1 MEKELKTFK
10 IISMGCK
17 VNYYEK
23 ESLAAFLRSKGLV
36 EVGDKDTADIS
47 IVNSCAVTEEA
58 SRKSKQVMRRLINE
72 SPNGISCMMGC
83 LSQVDEKVKDIDGL
97 NIVLGSSRKGLIYD
111 YINEYNNT
119 HNQII
124 DVSKEI
130 FKSEYDLFTVNHF
143 EAHTRAF
150 LKVEDGCNK
159 FCTYCLIP
167 YARGN
172 VRSKPLDVAVN
183 EVKELVK
190 NGHKEVVITGIHTG
204 AYGIDLGITLYD
216 LLKELDK
223 IDGLLRIRISSIEIN
238 QLSDDIL
245 SLAKTSNKLV
255 HHFHIPIQ
263 AASNHV
269 LKAMNRHY
277 TVEEFINRVKE
288 IREALPDVSI
298 TTDYIV
304 GFPTESDEDFNESID
319 NLNIIKFDMIHTFP
333 YSLRTG
339 TKAALL
345 PQVDPKVKKERSKK
359 VLELSKIG
367 YSNLVK
373 RYIGKE
379 LYVIFEEYKEGYIYG
394 HTDNYIYCKAQGRYE
409 DLNKLIKVKIIKD
422 DGKAAL
428 SEIVE

>member
-1 MEKELKTFK
+1 MEKEIKTFK

-17 VNYYEK
+17 VNYYER
-23 ESLAAFLRSKGLV
+23 ESLASFLRSKGLI
-36 EVGDKDTADIS
+36 EVSDDAEADVS

-58 SRKSKQVMRRLINE
+58 SRKSKQVMRRLIKE

-83 LSQVDEKVKDIDGL
+83 LSQVDPNVKDIDGL
-97 NIVLGSSRKGLIYD
+97 SIVLGSNRKGKIYE
-111 YINEYNNT
+111 YINEFNNT
-119 HNQII
+119 HKQII

-130 FKSEYDLFTVNHF
+130 FKSEYDNFTVEHF
-143 EAHTRAF
+143 ESHTRAF

-172 VRSKPLDVAVN
+172 VRSKPLDVAVK

-238 QLSDDIL
+238 QLTDEIL
-245 SLAKTSNKLV
+245 RLAKDSHKLV
-255 HHFHIPIQ
+255 HHFHIPLQ
-263 AASNHV
+263 AASNNV

-277 TVEEFINRVKE
+277 TIEEFINRVNE
-288 IREALPDVSI
+288 IRKILPDVSI

-304 GFPTESDEDFNESID
+304 GFPTESIDDFNESLD
-319 NLNIIKFDMIHTFP
+319 NLNKIKFDMIHTFP
-333 YSLRTG
+333 YSLRSG

-345 PQVDPKVKKERSKK
+345 PQVDPIIKKERSKK

-373 RYIGKE
+373 RYTGKDV
-379 LYVIFEEYKEGYIYG
+379 YVIFEEYKEGYIYG
-394 HTDNYIYCKAQGRYE
+394 HTDNYIYCKALGRYE
-409 DLNKLIKVKIIKD
+409 DLNKLIKVRIIKD

-428 SEIVE
+428 AEII

>member
-1 MEKELKTFK
+1 MEKEIKTFK

-23 ESLAAFLRSKGLV
+23 ESLAAFLRSKGLI
-36 EVGDKDTADIS
+36 EVDDKAEADLS

-72 SPNGISCMMGC
+72 STNGISCMMGC
-83 LSQVDEKVKDIDGL
+83 LSQVNPNVKDIKGL
-97 NIVLGSSRKGLIYD
+97 SIVLGSSRKGKIYD
-111 YINEYNNT
+111 YVNEFKSSNR
-119 HNQII
+119 QIV
-124 DVSKEI
+124 DVSKDI
-130 FKSEYDLFTVNHF
+130 FKSEYDSFTVEHF

-172 VRSKPLDVAVN
+172 VRSKPLPDAVN

-204 AYGIDLGITLYD
+204 AYGVDLGITLYD

-238 QLSDDIL
+238 QLTDDIL
-245 SLAKTSNKLV
+245 ELAKNSSKLV

-263 AASNHV
+263 AASEHV

-277 TVEEFINRVKE
+277 TVKEFIERVQE
-288 IREALPDVSI
+288 IRKILPDVSL

-304 GFPTESDEDFNESID
+304 GFPTESEDDFNESIQ

-333 YSLRTG
+333 YSKREG

-345 PQVDPKVKKERSKK
+345 PQVDPKVKKERVHK

-373 RYIGKE
+373 RYIGQEK
-379 LYVIFEEYKEGYIYG
+379 YVIFEEYKEGYIYG

-409 DLNKLIKVKIIKD
+409 DLNKLIKVRIIKD
-422 DGKAAL
+422 DGRAAL
-428 SEIVE
+428 AEII